1 MHLATTPRHDRHAV
15 RAVQLCCLTT
25 RWRITDQVIDHR
37 SGCCGSREDS
47 LYVKRM
53 RDIAYDGNCLKRC
66 CCCGRAT
73 IVIYS
78 SDRTHPEL
86 RLTTFGARGIY
97 RALRD
102 AWQGGIDRQQ
112 IDVMTD

>member
-1 MHLATTPRHDRHAV
+1 MSTK
-15 RAVQLCCLTT
+15 
-25 RWRITDQVIDHR
+25 WRITDQVIDTR
-37 SGCCGSREDS
+37 SGCCGGQEDS

-53 RDIAYDGNCLKRC
+53 RDISYQGSCPQRV

-73 IVIYS
+73 VVIFS

-86 RLTTFGARGIY
+86 RLTTFGARAIY

-102 AWQGGIDRQQ
+102 AWQGGADRQQ